1 MRRLFWFTLGA
12 GAGSWATYR
21 ITRFAHGWTPRGIS
35 GRALGLGDRLRT
47 YAVEIR
53 NEARAR
59 EVELRDVLGLADASA
74 SGPPRAELR
83 GPRARIHGRVLDE
96 DKDGH

>member
-21 ITRFAHGWTPRGIS
+21 INRFAHGWTPQGLS
-35 GRALGLGDRLRT
+35 ARAVGLGGRLRS

-53 NEARAR
+53 AEARAR
-59 EVELRDVLGLADASA
+59 EIELRDVLGLAD
-74 SGPPRAELR
+74 GVPPPRAELR
-83 GPRARIHGRVLDE
+83 APGLRTAHGQVLNE

>member
-1 MRRLFWFTLGA
+1 MRRVFWFTLGV

-21 ITRFAHGWTPRGIS
+21 ITRLAHGWTPRGLS
-35 GRALGLGDRLRT
+35 TRAIGIGERLRT

-53 NEARAR
+53 TEARAR
-59 EVELRDVLGLADASA
+59 EIELRDVLGLANA
-74 SGPPRAELR
+74 GPPRAELR
-83 GPRARIHGRVLDE
+83 GPRARIHGRVLDD

>member
-21 ITRFAHGWTPRGIS
+21 ITRFARGWTPQGLS
-35 GRALGLGDRLRT
+35 VRAIGLGDRLRN

-53 NEARAR
+53 AEARAR
-59 EVELRDVLGLADASA
+59 EVELRDVLGLADGAPS
-74 SGPPRAELR
+74 PAELR
-83 GPRARIHGRVLDE
+83 APGARIYGRVLDE